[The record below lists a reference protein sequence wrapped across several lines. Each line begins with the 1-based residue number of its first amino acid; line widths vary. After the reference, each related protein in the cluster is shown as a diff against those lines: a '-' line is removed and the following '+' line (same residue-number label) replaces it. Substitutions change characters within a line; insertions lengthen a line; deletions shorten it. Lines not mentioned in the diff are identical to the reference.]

1 MLLLQN
7 YYYVLKIG
15 HIAFTVTVLI
25 EYFNGKLKLLTLTI
39 TFRQLVAC
47 VRQNQIADAER
58 NVWDGVL
65 TNWDVLHV
73 PINTQWNSRL
83 CC

>member
-7 YYYVLKIG
+7 YYYVLNIG
-15 HIAFTVTVLI
+15 HIAYNFTVLI
-25 EYFNGKLKLLTLTI
+25 EYFNGKLKLLILTI
-39 TFRQLVAC
+39 TFRQLEAC
-47 VRQNQIADAER
+47 VIQNYIADAER

-65 TNWDVLHV
+65 THLDVLHV
-73 PINTQWNSRL
+73 PINTQSNSRL